1 MPLHRISVGD
11 PAGTNYYVSE
21 DTGELVMKTDRRGR
35 FWGFRSAVLHW
46 TYFTHLRR
54 HGPFWSALITWAG
67 LIGAFMC
74 LSGMVAGVWRFS
86 PSARFR
92 LKGVFCSASM
102 QMATAMSL
110 AIAPD
115 CLPDLSTIFLLP
127 RAMRERRSLFLD
139 PMRRD

>member
-1 MPLHRISVGD
+1 VDLQQAQRQFMPLHRISVGD

-35 FWGFRSAVLHW
+35 FWG
-46 TYFTHLRR
+46 
-54 HGPFWSALITWAG
+54 FWSALITWAG